1 MSFSSYAGLDFE
13 DFVQDAECVVI
24 EQEQAGQVFDTPEDR
39 ARYIL
44 TIAKNKRIDN
54 FRKESNRKRL
64 LKWGTWS

>member
-44 TIAKNKRIDN
+44 TIAKIRGLIISVKKAIERDY
-54 FRKESNRKRL
+54 
-64 LKWGTWS
+64 